1 MSTHVSSRILTLT
14 RPLTRPPVQIFP
26 AEWHPL
32 CLSGSRAVPSFGR
45 NDLRILSPQTRGLKI
60 SAAGR
65 ENCINRAHCFESKFK
80 SHLAFLVHTLQR
92 GIHSKVPPGATV
104 SLNHSVRWRSFE
116 GECLLQSLLVYCKR
130 CRAHGRVKWWDK
142 MKSQPADH
150 KSRKPRVK
158 FTITAFNFSSVNI
171 AVSLQ
176 SLFLI
181 TQSVL
186 SHQEFD
192 LPSAKTNTHSDMI
205 FYKDVKTD
213 PPKSH
218 FTMTTCQPALKGF
231 RASPNVPKDDFL
243 HLMLSVMDW
252 KQLGTKARPIPS
264 DSPSLDINYF
274 FS

>member
-1 MSTHVSSRILTLT
+1 M
-14 RPLTRPPVQIFP
+14 PAPKPV
-26 AEWHPL
+26 
-32 CLSGSRAVPSFGR
+32 
-45 NDLRILSPQTRGLKI
+45 
-60 SAAGR
+60 
-65 ENCINRAHCFESKFK
+65 
-80 SHLAFLVHTLQR
+80 
-92 GIHSKVPPGATV
+92 
-104 SLNHSVRWRSFE
+104 
-116 GECLLQSLLVYCKR
+116 YYKR
-130 CRAHGRVKWWDK
+130 CHAHGRVKCWDK
-142 MKSQPADH
+142 MKSKPADH

-171 AVSLQ
+171 ASSLQ

-218 FTMTTCQPALKGF
+218 FTMPTCQPVLKRF

-252 KQLGTKARPIPS
+252 KQLGTKARPILPTPTPIRQAWRLTIS
-264 DSPSLDINYF
+264 FPEPHIKPQQ
-274 FS
+274 